1 LSEYIHI
8 KNFPA
13 EAAEWMWRQVSS
25 HHLQQLRADDQAN
38 KALQTGRPVP
48 VPMNM
53 RRRFLRT
60 MGVGGVDGELGCSG
74 TLLRTMGVGVGVF
87 SPVFLSSLS
96 TATADEA
103 NKAPQ
108 TGLPAVVPMNMR
120 RRRWHFLRI
129 MGVGGV
135 DGELGCSGNLLG
147 ARDKVEK
154 SPCKLDCFLPTLWV
168 GDLSVELISSIEIFE
183 LEEAQ
188 TRT

>member
-87 SPVFLSSLS
+87 SPVFLPSSS
-96 TATADEA
+96 TVADEA

-108 TGLPAVVPMNMR
+108 AGLPAVVPMNMR
-120 RRRWHFLRI
+120 RRQHFLRI
-129 MGVGGV
+129 MGVGGG
-135 DGELGCSGNLLG
+135 DGELGCSINLLG
-147 ARDKVEK
+147 VRDKVEK
-154 SPCKLDCFLPTLWV
+154 FPCKLDCFLPTLWV
-168 GDLSVELISSIEIFE
+168 GDLSVESISSIEIFE